1 MRSCLSGVIMYN
13 FFSQDT
19 TSFKT
24 DLKNATCIK
33 STQNFDAIGSAI
45 RNEKRSASLC
55 AIGEAYERYGLMQ
68 YNCVPSKKVMAVS
81 LLDMSVREFDINFL
95 REQGILFDSC
105 GCAAH
110 VNSTDC
116 IEKAFLEFI
125 ERQSFILWYLS
136 KGKSYS
142 LPTDFLD
149 LHAELTSVFSDARAY
164 ELSLLDSRYVVFL
177 IGKIKDIIS
186 VSLATANDLNS
197 ACEGTVNEIYQMQEA
212 IVANEVAKPT
222 GGKASDYGDA
232 YFMVAPE
239 KIANAYRSIEQ
250 KALSISL
257 RPSSQ
262 CVNLTDE
269 VKELNKKYGMN
280 PYVMFLPTQETNDN
294 NIKVCKVFDLNW
306 FPNLL
311 PKTYH
316 TRIYDYIESATGLK
330 LDRACTYIPFP

>member
-1 MRSCLSGVIMYN
+1 MYN

-186 VSLATANDLNS
+186 VSLATANDLMS
-197 ACEGTVNEIYQMQEA
+197 ACEGTVNEIYQMHESIITNSFTKQ
-212 IVANEVAKPT
+212 NST
-222 GGKASDYGDA
+222 TSGKASDYGDA

>member
-1 MRSCLSGVIMYN
+1 MYN
-13 FFSQDT
+13 YFKQDT
-19 TSFKT
+19 TSFRT
-24 DLKNATCIK
+24 DLKNATCLK
-33 STQNFDAIGSAI
+33 ATQNFEAVGSAI
-45 RNEKRSASLC
+45 RKQNSDACLC
-55 AIGEAYERYGLMQ
+55 AIGESYERYGLMQ
-68 YNCVPSKKVMAVS
+68 HNCIKSKQLQAVS

-95 REQGILFDSC
+95 RERGVLFDSC

-125 ERQSFILWYLS
+125 ERQSFIFWYLS

-142 LPTDFLD
+142 VSTDFLD
-149 LHAELTSVFSDARAY
+149 SHSELMHVFSDARVY

-177 IGKIKDIIS
+177 IGKIKNIVS
-186 VSLATANDLNS
+186 VSLATANDLAL

-212 IVANEVAKPT
+212 IIANSFSKPSD
-222 GGKASDYGDA
+222 GRASDYGDA

-239 KIANAYRSIEQ
+239 KIAKAYSYIEQ
-250 KALSISL
+250 NTLPISA
-257 RPSSQ
+257 RPQSNYA
-262 CVNLTDE
+262 NLTED
-269 VKELNKKYGMN
+269 VKQLNKLYGMN
-280 PYVMFLPTQETNDN
+280 PYVMFFPTKETSGS

-311 PKTYH
+311 PKTYP
-316 TRIYDYIESATGLK
+316 TRIYDYIENATGVK